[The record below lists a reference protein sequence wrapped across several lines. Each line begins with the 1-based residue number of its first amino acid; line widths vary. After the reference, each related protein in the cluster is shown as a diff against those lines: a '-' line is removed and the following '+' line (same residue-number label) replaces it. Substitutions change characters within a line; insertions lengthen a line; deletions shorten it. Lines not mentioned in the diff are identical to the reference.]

1 MKRILFVDDEPNVL
15 QGLRRMLRP
24 MRKEWEMSFAES
36 AHRAIDLINADPFD
50 VVVTD
55 MRMPEMDGAQLLN
68 EVMRSDPN
76 IARIV
81 LSGHTDQEAALRSA
95 GTAHQFL
102 AKPCDAEALR
112 NAVQRACQLRALLSD
127 SNLIATAT
135 GLGALPSAPEVFGE
149 LTQEMNS
156 EDASIRRIGE
166 IIGKDMAMSAKVLQL
181 VNSAFFGL
189 PRTVES
195 VEEAVTFLGTDVI
208 RGLVLSNAAFESFD
222 AECEGF
228 HIDSLWQHSL
238 AVGALARDVAALEDC
253 SKATVD
259 EAMIAGLL
267 HDVGQLLL
275 AATMPDG
282 YSETMRTAAEKRIPL
297 HQAERA
303 ALGCSHGEIGAYLMG
318 LWGLPDGVIEAI
330 AYHDKPGFCPTTQ
343 MTPLVAVHVAN
354 ACAHFAAKGEDALE
368 AALDIDLIRKIGCEE
383 RIEEWRGL
391 SGQRHS
397 RDDAA

>member
-24 MRKEWEMSFAES
+24 MRGEWEMSFADS
-36 AHRAIDLINADPFD
+36 AQSAIDFIKSDSFD

-55 MRMPEMDGAQLLN
+55 MRMPEMDGAELLN

-95 GTAHQFL
+95 CTAHQFL
-102 AKPCDAEALR
+102 AKPCDAEALK

-127 SNLIATAT
+127 PNLIATAT
-135 GLGALPSAPEVFGE
+135 GLGTLPSAPEVFGE

-156 EDASIRRIGE
+156 EDASIRKIGE

-181 VNSAFFGL
+181 INSAFFGL

-208 RGLVLSNAAFESFD
+208 RGLVLSSAAFASFD
-222 AECEGF
+222 TECEGF

-238 AVGALARDVAALEDC
+238 AVGALARDVATLEKC
-253 SKATVD
+253 SKATID

-267 HDVGQLLL
+267 HDVGQLVL
-275 AATMPDG
+275 AATLPNE
-282 YSETMRTAAEKRIPL
+282 YSEARRMAAEKRVPL
-297 HQAERA
+297 YVAERDTV
-303 ALGCSHGEIGAYLMG
+303 GCSHGEIGAYLMG
-318 LWGLPDGVIEAI
+318 LWGLPDGVIEVI
-330 AYHDKPGFCPTTQ
+330 AYHHRPAACPTTK
-343 MTPLVAVHVAN
+343 MTPLVAVHVASS
-354 ACAHFAAKGEDALE
+354 CIHFATQGEDAVE
-368 AALDIDLIRKIGCEE
+368 ATLDVELIRKIGCED
-383 RIEEWRGL
+383 RIEEWR
-391 SGQRHS
+391 SMACERHGCEN
-397 RDDAA
+397 AA